1 MEGRAP
7 QMFAGKRRSRQG
19 RTAPRRVSLCMA
31 FSLAVLSLWP
41 ALAVACPPILKSVT
55 VPPNGNHPTS
65 LWSLPSNV
73 TSQFVQTSASS
84 DVNEDGYFRSLL
96 TFNTVD
102 PGQTAFLDPFDF
114 APGVYYLHVAGHDNR
129 CRGGV
134 CPPIQFSD
142 VMSFDVG
149 APAAA
154 TSAVSSS
161 LADRAVNSAAID
173 CSGGG
178 GGGAGPALPSTTG
191 GPGPD
196 KVRPL
201 ENLSFAPVQDI
212 DKLFVKA
219 RMSEAGS
226 LHASATVSTSGA
238 SKVYRFKTVSR
249 SVAANVFTKLRLKLA
264 KKNLKAVKRALKKRK
279 RLKAKITITAVDKS
293 KNKRSQKATIRLK
306 N

>member
-1 MEGRAP
+1 MNERAP
-7 QMFAGKRRSRQG
+7 RMFAGKRRSRQG

-55 VPPNGNHPTS
+55 VQPSGNHPTA
-65 LWSLPSNV
+65 LWTLPSNV
-73 TSQFVQTSASS
+73 TSQFVQTSEKS
-84 DVNEDGYFRSLL
+84 DVNEDGYFRSLV

-102 PGQTAFLDPFDF
+102 PGQTAFSDPVEF
-114 APGVYYLHVAGHDNR
+114 APGVYYLHVAGHDSR

-134 CPPIQFSD
+134 CPPIEFSN
-142 VMSFDVG
+142 VMSFDVE
-149 APAAA
+149 APVAAP
-154 TSAVSSS
+154 SAVSSS

-178 GGGAGPALPSTTG
+178 GGAGPPLPSTTG

-201 ENLSFAPVQDI
+201 QNLSFAPVQDV
-212 DKLFVKA
+212 DKLFVRA
-219 RMSEAGS
+219 RMSEAGT
-226 LHASATVSTSGA
+226 LQASATVSIGGA
-238 SKVYRFKTVSR
+238 SKVYRFKTVLR
-249 SVAANVFTKLRLKLA
+249 SVAANAFTKLRLKLT
-264 KKNLKAVKRALKKRK
+264 KKKLKAVKRALKKRK
-279 RLKAKITITAVDKS
+279 HLKAKITVTAVDKA